1 MEIAGKKILL
11 VDDDHLIHDIVRNA
25 LESRNVRVFSAFNG
39 QKGLVELYAHK
50 PDLVILDIMMPEMD
64 GWETCRQIRLLSN
77 VPILLLTSLSEEK
90 NVIRGLDS
98 GADDFLG
105 KPFNIDHLLA
115 RLRALLR
122 RAGEWQSVQLPQGYR
137 DEHLQIDF
145 DQRKI
150 FVGGQNVDLTRT
162 EYRLLEYLIQH
173 KGRVLDY
180 TQILNNVWG
189 WEYQDSPDYVHVY
202 ISHLRKKIEAPLK
215 NVTYF
220 QTVYGIGY
228 QFEKQMT

>member
-1 MEIAGKKILL
+1 MDIAGKKILL

-25 LESRNVRVFSAFNG
+25 LENRHARVLSAFSG
-39 QKGLVELYAHK
+39 KKGLAKLYDHK

-77 VPILLLTSLSEEK
+77 VPILMLTSLSDEK

-115 RLRALLR
+115 RVRALLR
-122 RAGEWQSVQLPQGYR
+122 RAGDWHMVQMPQGFH
-137 DEHLQIDF
+137 DEHLRIDF
-145 DQRKI
+145 EKHKLE
-150 FVGGQNVDLTRT
+150 VGGQSVDLTRT
-162 EYRLLEYLIQH
+162 EYRLLEYLIKHQ
-173 KGRVLDY
+173 GRVLNY
-180 TQILNNVWG
+180 AEILNNVWG

-202 ISHLRKKIEAPLK
+202 ISHLRRKIEAPL
-215 NVTYF
+215 NGITYF
-220 QTVYGIGY
+220 QTVYGVGY
-228 QFEKQMT
+228 LFEKQVN